1 MKRLSCLIGAALA
14 LAPVCHAGGGARQE
28 GARPD
33 GLGLPQLH
41 RPARTDA
48 DPPGGDDPHAQR
60 RQHRREGLRARRVG
74 ARQPVSRCR
83 GQRLARHGL
92 DGVGLLDR
100 QGHRFRDVRLGAFR
114 PRRRRIPGVDET
126 RRRREADEG
135 AARQVRRRGHD
146 LRRDLARGL
155 GLVPQGDQDA
165 RRPEGPEDA
174 LLRPR
179 RQRDAE
185 ARRQHPAAAGGRDLP
200 GAAAGHHR
208 RHRVLDA
215 GDGPD
220 ARLPP
225 GGQVLLLPRLAPAGH
240 DQRADHQQE
249 EVGRVQRHAEGH
261 PPCRLRRDDAAAV
274 CRGRGG
280 AVQGDEGDPGQ
291 GRAAQEV
298 AAELPRCLRE
308 SLGRGGRRAGGQEP

>member
-1 MKRLSCLIGAALA
+1 MKRLLCTDRRRVGGRHAR
-14 LAPVCHAGGGARQE
+14 HAGGGAGQE

-60 RQHRREGLRARRVG
+60 RQHRCEGLRARRTG
-74 ARQPVSRCR
+74 AGQPVSRCR

-100 QGHRFRDVRLGAFR
+100 QGHRFCDVRLGALR

-126 RRRREADEG
+126 RRRRKADEG

-165 RRPEGPEDA
+165 GRPEGLEDA
-174 LLRPR
+174 FLRPR

-185 ARRQHPAAAGGRDLP
+185 ARRSAPSCCRPARSS
-200 GAAAGHHR
+200 R
-208 RHRVLDA
+208 RCNWA
-215 GDGPD
+215 PST
-220 ARLPP
+220 PP
-225 GGQVLLLPRLAPAGH
+225 SSR
-240 DQRADHQQE
+240 
-249 EVGRVQRHAEGH
+249 
-261 PPCRLRRDDAAAV
+261 CR
-274 CRGRGG
+274 
-280 AVQGDEGDPGQ
+280 
-291 GRAAQEV
+291 
-298 AAELPRCLRE
+298 
-308 SLGRGGRRAGGQEP
+308 